1 MPKSTKEHKSRNS
14 KSQDDRVSSQPAKL
28 NISNSSFDVAEES
41 VFMSSVGLDIHES
54 VIVACYQKFIPDT
67 VSIEVLETQTGTTKA
82 QLQQLVDWLLELN
95 PEVILMESTGVYW
108 QALYD
113 LLEDNDLARR
123 TYIVNARDVKAI
135 KGKKSDRIDA
145 ARLATVARMGNV
157 RNSFIP
163 VREVRAN
170 RELNRHLFNL
180 TRMRQQ
186 CMNRMHRMLN
196 KIGARFNQ
204 VFSKITGVAA
214 SIVLDAV
221 INDTPRNVLE
231 EIIAKSCKRVHASNK
246 EILEAVD
253 IVNNDPTYKMI
264 LKSLHS
270 ILCFCDSE
278 IDITE
283 GELDINLRKHSDL
296 INRLMTIP
304 GVSDKTARTI
314 VSELGSDWSA
324 FGSSKRLAS
333 WLGLCPGMNESAGK
347 RTSSAT
353 THGNK
358 YIRQHLIQAAN
369 AISRMKSGN
378 LHSFFQSIKE
388 RRGHK
393 RAVVATAHKL
403 VKIMFA
409 MARDGTDY
417 QNIETV
423 RLESQRVER
432 AKRAT
437 EKLGELGYNVEL
449 KVTDS
454 STGTMIIDASYKSK
468 AQQDLVKPDI
478 NAFQHIP
485 PVGFPCVVNPNIGL
499 FIPKVD
505 YMRQVSTSTLLQAK
519 LDRMT

>member
-1 MPKSTKEHKSRNS
+1 MC
-14 KSQDDRVSSQPAKL
+14 L
-28 NISNSSFDVAEES
+28 SNY
-41 VFMSSVGLDIHES
+41 I
-54 VIVACYQKFIPDT
+54 
-67 VSIEVLETQTGTTKA
+67 
-82 QLQQLVDWLLELN
+82 
-95 PEVILMESTGVYW
+95 
-108 QALYD
+108 
-113 LLEDNDLARR
+113 LAR
-123 TYIVNARDVKAI
+123 TD
-135 KGKKSDRIDA
+135 
-145 ARLATVARMGNV
+145 
-157 RNSFIP
+157 
-163 VREVRAN
+163 
-170 RELNRHLFNL
+170 
-180 TRMRQQ
+180 
-186 CMNRMHRMLN
+186 
-196 KIGARFNQ
+196 
-204 VFSKITGVAA
+204 
-214 SIVLDAV
+214 
-221 INDTPRNVLE
+221 
-231 EIIAKSCKRVHASNK
+231 
-246 EILEAVD
+246 
-253 IVNNDPTYKMI
+253 
-264 LKSLHS
+264 
-270 ILCFCDSE
+270 
-278 IDITE
+278 
-283 GELDINLRKHSDL
+283 
-296 INRLMTIP
+296 
-304 GVSDKTARTI
+304 
-314 VSELGSDWSA
+314 
-324 FGSSKRLAS
+324 
-333 WLGLCPGMNESAGK
+333 
-347 RTSSAT
+347 
-353 THGNK
+353 K

-468 AQQDLVKPDI
+468 SQQDLVKPDI

-505 YMRQVSTSTLLQAK
+505 YMRQVSTSALLQAK